1 MIKLKEVK
9 EFIKNA
15 NFENLD
21 IKSVKTLFIL
31 KLIEQKTEI
40 SEFHSNVNPKE
51 YFYKKNELL
60 KELLLKNLDGYLIIF
75 LYKGKEFR
83 LYKSKSEIRD
93 YGPYNPFSIKYESG
107 FIENID
113 TSVITEFFRYDIE
126 FKDEELKII
135 EKKLFNNL
143 DKIIE
148 KIEKIKKEKILIE
161 ENRKKTIQNIENF
174 FKN

>member
-1 MIKLKEVK
+1 M
-9 EFIKNA
+9 
-15 NFENLD
+15 
-21 IKSVKTLFIL
+21 
-31 KLIEQKTEI
+31 
-40 SEFHSNVNPKE
+40 
-51 YFYKKNELL
+51 LL
-60 KELLLKNLDGYLIIF
+60 KKLDSYLIIF
-75 LYKGKEFR
+75 LYKEKEFR

-93 YGPYNPFSIKYESG
+93 YGTYNPFSIKYENG

-113 TSVITEFFRYDIE
+113 TSVITEFFSSDIE

-148 KIEKIKKEKILIE
+148 KIEKLKKEKILIE